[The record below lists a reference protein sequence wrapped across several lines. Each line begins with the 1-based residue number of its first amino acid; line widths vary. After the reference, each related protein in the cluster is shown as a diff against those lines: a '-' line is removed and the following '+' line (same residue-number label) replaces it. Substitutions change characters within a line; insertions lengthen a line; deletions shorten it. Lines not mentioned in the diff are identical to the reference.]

1 MFRLSAVASTQL
13 TDGNPAIT
21 DLSDTNRPTRIAEKF
36 SELYDNEWTDAFEA
50 LTSQYHMS
58 EREAVDL
65 LFRILKVHVQSC
77 FETFDI
83 CNKFEDQFVGIW
95 PDIFLLKC
103 SGYIYYPID
112 HIGRKNNLY
121 TSITSIHT
129 KAVSTR
135 TALWEYSIQCVH
147 EYIF

>member
-65 LFRILKVHVQSC
+65 LLRILKVHVQSC
-77 FETFDI
+77 FETFDKF
-83 CNKFEDQFVGIW
+83 NKFEDQFVGIW
-95 PDIFLLKC
+95 PDILLLKC
-103 SGYIYYPID
+103 SGYIYYKTLE
-112 HIGRKNNLY
+112 HTGRKNNLY
-121 TSITSIHT
+121 TSIF
-129 KAVSTR
+129 
-135 TALWEYSIQCVH
+135 Y
-147 EYIF
+147 